1 MKLSNIIKEEHPYD
15 LPPDDKAIN
24 EKIQSFIKKE
34 IDECWKS
41 YKQVGMK
48 KKGKATTRCLPR
60 KKAQSLTKAQRKAT
74 VAKKVRG
81 DKKGKQFVS
90 NTKSAKYRKKSN

>member
-1 MKLSNIIKEEHPYD
+1 MKLSNIIKEEHPHD

-48 KKGKATTRCLPR
+48 KKGNRQVPNCVPESMSEKIYVIGLKR
-60 KKAQSLTKAQRKAT
+60 KNGS
-74 VAKKVRG
+74 V
-81 DKKGKQFVS
+81 
-90 NTKSAKYRKKSN
+90 